1 MFNHD
6 YFKNNNFILNELDDT
21 YISIFFIDRLI
32 KDSLQNIETDILNNI
47 NKKRGDEIKKI
58 LSENID
64 SYFKRQIIS
73 NIDFIYILILSSI
86 ESGDEIKFNHNIDW
100 KKFSL
105 KNMSLS
111 FLIIYL
117 LNTKGM
123 LNYEKDFEKY
133 YKNEQIEAFHMK
145 NLFHKTKTKN
155 IIKSNMSQ
163 IINKKINESSFSQK
177 FLESF
182 IPCFIMNFRDVLCIK
197 DNKTYNFSEYSEKQ
211 KYGKEYYEKFLE
223 LLNNYSN
230 DFQEDIEISIY
241 DNLKEENIN
250 GEKNFSTIKEMM
262 NRLIDD
268 EESKK
273 GFLALLRQSYLIGK
287 LRTCIVS
294 I

>member
-1 MFNHD
+1 MQ
-6 YFKNNNFILNELDDT
+6 KNT
-21 YISIFFIDRLI
+21 YISLFFIDRLI

-47 NKKRGDEIKKI
+47 NKKRGEEIKKI

-64 SYFKRQIIS
+64 SYFKKQIIL
-73 NIDFIYILILSSI
+73 NIDFIYILILSSL

-100 KKFSL
+100 KKYSL

-163 IINKKINESSFSQK
+163 IINKKINEPGFSQK

>member
-1 MFNHD
+1 
-6 YFKNNNFILNELDDT
+6 
-21 YISIFFIDRLI
+21 
-32 KDSLQNIETDILNNI
+32 
-47 NKKRGDEIKKI
+47 
-58 LSENID
+58 
-64 SYFKRQIIS
+64 
-73 NIDFIYILILSSI
+73 
-86 ESGDEIKFNHNIDW
+86 
-100 KKFSL
+100 
-105 KNMSLS
+105 MSLS

-117 LNTKGM
+117 LNTKEM
-123 LNYEKDFEKY
+123 LKYEKDFEKY

-163 IINKKINESSFSQK
+163 IINKKI
-177 FLESF
+177 
-182 IPCFIMNFRDVLCIK
+182 
-197 DNKTYNFSEYSEKQ
+197 
-211 KYGKEYYEKFLE
+211 EKFLE

-287 LRTCIVS
+287 LRTYIVS